1 MFPSD
6 FDSSEQVSN
15 VMWIPERLLGTL
27 QHPKVAKTAQNDHF
41 AQVYSTAVQ
50 IGNLGIFLVTFGI
63 SMQCSVPSNAF
74 SSL

>member
-50 IGNLGIFLVTFGI
+50 IGNFEDIFGDVWNFNAV
-63 SMQCSVPSNAF
+63 QCAVQCF
-74 SSL
+74 